1 MTICFTLRGTAAHF
15 LSLTPPLFLPR
26 PEASLQAP
34 HQYPPRGPTSARVIS
49 GFIPLMQGT
58 SWLLSPVDLMIFSL
72 LPEAFRVERKHF
84 LLSYPWTCTGFPH
97 CRVPRLPDHPPTA
110 PTSPASAGLCTF
122 PPLGDLSP
130 SQPTPVCICLGL
142 WVREPVTA
150 HLRLRRTEAGPGCL
164 LGADKGLRVLWITSH
179 HMLGLGLVALE
190 EALFCREVQL
200 TV

>member
-72 LPEAFRVERKHF
+72 LPEFRVERKHF